1 MDDTLKKFFIMLF
14 FLYIFAIALISSN
27 KPYGSFLDV
36 SLPGGMGIGNIAK
49 FEFTPP
55 I

>member
-14 FLYIFAIALISSN
+14 FLYILGVALISST
-27 KPYGSFLDV
+27 GSIGDI
-36 SLPGGMGIGNIAK
+36 SLPLPLPNGIGNIAK

-55 I
+55 V

>member
-14 FLYIFAIALISSN
+14 FLYILAVALISST
-27 KPYGSFLDV
+27 GSIGDI
-36 SLPGGMGIGNIAK
+36 SLPLPLPSGFGSIAK

>member
-14 FLYIFAIALISSN
+14 FLYILGVALISST
-27 KPYGSFLDV
+27 GSIGDI
-36 SLPGGMGIGNIAK
+36 SLPLPSGFGSIAK

-55 I
+55 V

>member
-36 SLPGGMGIGNIAK
+36 PLPGGIGNIAK

>member
-14 FLYIFAIALISSN
+14 FLYILGVALISSN
-27 KPYGSFLDV
+27 GPLGIG
-36 SLPGGMGIGNIAK
+36 SLPIPPSLGSIAK

-55 I
+55 V

>member
-14 FLYIFAIALISSN
+14 FLYILGVALISST
-27 KPYGSFLDV
+27 GSIGDI
-36 SLPGGMGIGNIAK
+36 SLPLPSGIGNIAK

-55 I
+55 L